1 MSITAQMVKELR
13 IKSSAGMMDCK
24 KALSETNGDMDAAVD
39 WLRKKGLATASKKSG
54 RVASEGL
61 IGICIE
67 DNFGSIVEVNSET
80 DFVARNVEF
89 QEFVSSVAKISLN
102 NKGDLDDILK
112 SKYLDFDK
120 SVKEVLTDKIA
131 KIGEIPCYIRI
142 ANDEEMLE
150 MAIVE
155 NIQRKNLNAIEI
167 GLSYQRLID
176 ECNLTHEQLSIKL
189 SKNRSTIS
197 NFLRL
202 LKLPVEVQKALR
214 DSKITMGHARALL
227 SFNSEA
233 EILTAFNKIISES
246 LSVRDAE
253 KMNQKKKLKKEEK
266 IILSRYELRMQNNI
280 SFQLKSDVKIKKN
293 SKGKGQLVISFKNQ
307 DQLNEILENFDQ

>member
-1 MSITAQMVKELR
+1 MVSKKNALGKGLGALLENAKTDITSK
-13 IKSSAGMMDCK
+13 AGI
-24 KALSETNGDMDAAVD
+24 ETNAQAGLTSRINIDNISPNPFQPRIDFEKESLLELTESIKEHGVIQPITV
-39 WLRKKGLATASKKSG
+39 RKIG
-54 RVASEGL
+54 R
-61 IGICIE
+61 
-67 DNFGSIVEVNSET
+67 DNFQI
-80 DFVARNVEF
+80 
-89 QEFVSSVAKISLN
+89 IS
-102 NKGDLDDILK
+102 GERR
-112 SKYLDFDK
+112 YQAC
-120 SVKEVLTDKIA
+120 KIA

>member
-1 MSITAQMVKELR
+1 MVSKKNALGKGLGALLENAKTDITSKPSNETNTQAGLISRINIDSITPNPFQPRIDFEKESLLELTDS
-13 IKSSAGMMDCK
+13 IKEHGVIQPI
-24 KALSETNGDMDAAVD
+24 TV
-39 WLRKKGLATASKKSG
+39 RKIG
-54 RVASEGL
+54 R
-61 IGICIE
+61 
-67 DNFGSIVEVNSET
+67 DNFQI
-80 DFVARNVEF
+80 
-89 QEFVSSVAKISLN
+89 IS
-102 NKGDLDDILK
+102 GERR
-112 SKYLDFDK
+112 YQAC
-120 SVKEVLTDKIA
+120 KIA
-131 KIGEIPCYIRI
+131 KIIEIPCYIRI
-142 ANDEEMLE
+142 ANDQEMLE

-176 ECNLTHEQLSIKL
+176 ECNLTHEQLSVKL

-233 EILTAFNKIISES
+233 EILSAFKKIISES

-253 KMNQKKKLKKEEK
+253 KMNHKKKLPNEEK
-266 IILSRYELRMQNNI
+266 VILSRYELRMQNNI

-293 SKGKGQLVISFKNQ
+293 TNGKGQLVISFKNQ
-307 DQLNEILENFDQ
+307 DQLNEILDNFDQ

>member
-1 MSITAQMVKELR
+1 MVSKKNALGKGLGALLENAKTDITSK
-13 IKSSAGMMDCK
+13 AGI
-24 KALSETNGDMDAAVD
+24 ETNAQAGLTSRINIDNITPNPFQPRIDFEKESLLELTESIKEHGVIQPITV
-39 WLRKKGLATASKKSG
+39 RKIG
-54 RVASEGL
+54 R
-61 IGICIE
+61 
-67 DNFGSIVEVNSET
+67 DNFQI
-80 DFVARNVEF
+80 
-89 QEFVSSVAKISLN
+89 IS
-102 NKGDLDDILK
+102 GERR
-112 SKYLDFDK
+112 YQAC
-120 SVKEVLTDKIA
+120 KIA
-131 KIGEIPCYIRI
+131 KISEIPCYIRI

-233 EILTAFNKIISES
+233 KILTAFNKIISES

>member
-1 MSITAQMVKELR
+1 MVSKKNALGKGLGALLENAKTDITSK
-13 IKSSAGMMDCK
+13 AGI
-24 KALSETNGDMDAAVD
+24 ETNAQAGLTSRINIDNITPNPFQPRIDFEKESLLELTESIKEHGVIQPITV
-39 WLRKKGLATASKKSG
+39 RKIG
-54 RVASEGL
+54 R
-61 IGICIE
+61 
-67 DNFGSIVEVNSET
+67 DNFQI
-80 DFVARNVEF
+80 
-89 QEFVSSVAKISLN
+89 IS
-102 NKGDLDDILK
+102 GERR
-112 SKYLDFDK
+112 YQAC
-120 SVKEVLTDKIA
+120 KIA
-131 KIGEIPCYIRI
+131 KISEIPCYIRI

-227 SFNSEA
+227 SFNSES

-280 SFQLKSDVKIKKN
+280 SFQLKSDVKINKN

>member
-1 MSITAQMVKELR
+1 MVSKKNALGKGLGALLENAKTDITSK
-13 IKSSAGMMDCK
+13 AGI
-24 KALSETNGDMDAAVD
+24 ETNAQAGLTSRINIDNITPNPFQPRIDFEKESLLELTDSIKEHGVIQPITV
-39 WLRKKGLATASKKSG
+39 RKIG
-54 RVASEGL
+54 R
-61 IGICIE
+61 
-67 DNFGSIVEVNSET
+67 DNFQI
-80 DFVARNVEF
+80 
-89 QEFVSSVAKISLN
+89 IS
-102 NKGDLDDILK
+102 GERR
-112 SKYLDFDK
+112 YQAC
-120 SVKEVLTDKIA
+120 KIA
-131 KIGEIPCYIRI
+131 KISEIPCYIRI

-233 EILTAFNKIISES
+233 EILTAFNKIISDS

-253 KMNQKKKLKKEEK
+253 KMNQKKKLKQEEK

-293 SKGKGQLVISFKNQ
+293 SNGKGQLVISFKNQ

>member
-1 MSITAQMVKELR
+1 MVSKKNALGKGLGALLENAKTDITSKPSNETNAQAGLISRINIDSITPNPFQPRIDFEKESLLELTDS
-13 IKSSAGMMDCK
+13 IKEHGVIQPI
-24 KALSETNGDMDAAVD
+24 TV
-39 WLRKKGLATASKKSG
+39 RKIG
-54 RVASEGL
+54 R
-61 IGICIE
+61 
-67 DNFGSIVEVNSET
+67 DNFQI
-80 DFVARNVEF
+80 
-89 QEFVSSVAKISLN
+89 IS
-102 NKGDLDDILK
+102 GERR
-112 SKYLDFDK
+112 YQAC
-120 SVKEVLTDKIA
+120 KIA
-131 KIGEIPCYIRI
+131 KIIEIPCYIRI
-142 ANDEEMLE
+142 ANDQEMLE

-233 EILTAFNKIISES
+233 EILSAFKKIISES

-253 KMNQKKKLKKEEK
+253 KMNHKKKLPYEEK
-266 IILSRYELRMQNNI
+266 VILSRYELRMQNNI

-293 SKGKGQLVISFKNQ
+293 TNGKGQLVISFKNQ

>member
-1 MSITAQMVKELR
+1 MVSKKNALGKGLGALLENAKTDITSKPSNETNAQAGLISRINIDSITPNPFQPRIDFEKESLLELTDS
-13 IKSSAGMMDCK
+13 IKEHGVIQPI
-24 KALSETNGDMDAAVD
+24 TV
-39 WLRKKGLATASKKSG
+39 RKIG
-54 RVASEGL
+54 R
-61 IGICIE
+61 
-67 DNFGSIVEVNSET
+67 DNFQI
-80 DFVARNVEF
+80 
-89 QEFVSSVAKISLN
+89 IS
-102 NKGDLDDILK
+102 GERR
-112 SKYLDFDK
+112 YQAC
-120 SVKEVLTDKIA
+120 KIA
-131 KIGEIPCYIRI
+131 KIIELPCYIRI
-142 ANDEEMLE
+142 ANDQEMLE

-214 DSKITMGHARALL
+214 DSRISMGHARALL
-227 SFNSEA
+227 SFNSES
-233 EILTAFNKIISES
+233 EILSGFKKIISES

-253 KMNQKKKLKKEEK
+253 KMNHKKKLPNEEK
-266 IILSRYELRMQNNI
+266 VILSSYELRMQNNI

-293 SKGKGQLVISFKNQ
+293 TNGKGQLVISFKNQ
-307 DQLNEILENFDQ
+307 DQLNEILDNFDQ